1 MGKFLRTILIGVGIG
16 LLISPMPG
24 KELRRV
30 LSERFQSMRDSFS
43 GNEPGDRRKQVA
55 SRHMTEAESNL
66 KDIAEEALNTPGN
79 SGLFNEP
86 FQPAYPEYVKPEQD

>member
-1 MGKFLRTILIGVGIG
+1 
-16 LLISPMPG
+16 
-24 KELRRV
+24 
-30 LSERFQSMRDSFS
+30 
-43 GNEPGDRRKQVA
+43 
-55 SRHMTEAESNL
+55 MTEAESNL